1 MGEPL
6 DNYENVRDAV
16 ELLMDSKCFG
26 LAKRRITISTVGVH
40 NKFRHLAQDLPVKLC
55 RHFHTLITPCLTGSK
70 SGVLSACTDAGATK
84 TDRPFGQSTEARQN
98 HGGTGELPNDNP
110 SAYLH

>member
-16 ELLMDSKCFG
+16 ELLMDTKCFG

-40 NKFRHLAQDLPVKLC
+40 NRFRQLAQDLPVNFAHSRTK
-55 RHFHTLITPCLTGSK
+55 TTPCLTGSE
-70 SGVLSACTDAGATK
+70 SGVLFACTDARATK
-84 TDRPFGQSTEARQN
+84 ADRPVSPSTEARQN
-98 HGGTGELPNDNP
+98 HGGAGELPNNDP
-110 SAYLH
+110 STYLH